1 MLNLCVSSI
10 VQYTICTLLYPFDA
24 SLAQAR
30 QRTYRFNGGPYTWP
44 QILAGLEKV
53 AGSKYQITYL
63 PVKKAAEREKL
74 AKETGDVD
82 LELEASHQLVQ
93 GGEGTLLPLPHD
105 NDRFPEIKLI
115 SLEESLK
122 GALKLMAEHGFM

>member
-1 MLNLCVSSI
+1 VSSI
-10 VQYTICTLLYPFDA
+10 VQYTICTLLDPFDE
-24 SLAQAR
+24 SSVQAR

-44 QILAGLEKV
+44 QILAGLEK
-53 AGSKYQITYL
+53 ATGTKYQITYL
-63 PVKKAAEREKL
+63 PVEKAAEREKL

-93 GGEGTLLPLPHD
+93 GREGTLLPLPHD
-105 NDRFPEIKLI
+105 NDRFPEVKLI

-122 GALKLMAEHGFM
+122 GALKLLVEFGFM